1 MLYSVTLLT
10 KSHIFQ
16 HLIIKTSSV
25 PQLIIETKRQHEI
38 HSLSYHFKG
47 NPLQIHV
54 KRSLQAPKNV
64 LESIEEA

>member
-1 MLYSVTLLT
+1 MATL
-10 KSHIFQ
+10 
-16 HLIIKTSSV
+16 
-25 PQLIIETKRQHEI
+25 IETKRQHEI

-64 LESIEEA
+64 LESIEEAYKEHITQYNFQNKDSSV